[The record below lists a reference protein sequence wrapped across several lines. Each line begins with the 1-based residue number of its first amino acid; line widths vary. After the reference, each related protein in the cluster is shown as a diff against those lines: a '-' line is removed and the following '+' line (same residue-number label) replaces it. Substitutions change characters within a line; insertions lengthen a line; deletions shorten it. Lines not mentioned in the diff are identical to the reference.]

1 MLFKITM
8 KGVCIFTTRI
18 YLRRKECTPFFE
30 MISQRLRKSMHLLY
44 ERENRQ
50 SI

>member
-1 MLFKITM
+1 MLLKITM

-30 MISQRLRKSMHLLY
+30 MISQRLRKFMRSLY
-44 ERENRQ
+44 GNGNRQ